1 MKVNYNQLTLV
12 SFLNIKESNQ
22 CDLAPSL
29 ICISMPL
36 AFLFFMIFSY
46 TTCETT
52 PDLIFYIISITF
64 EQSEV
69 LASVYQPYLYLPRP
83 VSRRHPMDI
92 GRRAKQFAPFAALRG
107 LDETV
112 RQQEILYE
120 PRKILSEEK
129 QNELDMKLRILA
141 YGMKIQATYFQK
153 SWKNPLIGQYHTL
166 SGTVEFFD
174 PSVHLRIDDTEIQI
188 QDICDLT
195 GDVFETIEIS
205 C

>member
-1 MKVNYNQLTLV
+1 MKALGIKNRCRIHEIPDCVKYITAMPRMQLYMDY
-12 SFLNIKESNQ
+12 SAKIYG
-22 CDLAPSL
+22 
-29 ICISMPL
+29 I
-36 AFLFFMIFSY
+36 Y
-46 TTCETT
+46 
-52 PDLIFYIISITF
+52 
-64 EQSEV
+64 
-69 LASVYQPYLYLPRP
+69 
-83 VSRRHPMDI
+83 PMDV

-107 LDETV
+107 LDETI
-112 RQQEILYE
+112 RQQEIIYE
-120 PRKILSEEK
+120 PKRDLSEEK
-129 QNELDMKLRILA
+129 KNELDMKLRILA

>member
-1 MKVNYNQLTLV
+1 MV
-12 SFLNIKESNQ
+12 
-22 CDLAPSL
+22 C
-29 ICISMPL
+29 
-36 AFLFFMIFSY
+36 

-129 QNELDMKLRILA
+129 QNELDMKLNILTCDR
-141 YGMKIQATYFQK
+141 KIQVTYFVRSQ
-153 SWKNPLIGQYHTL
+153 KNPVIGQYHTIM
-166 SGTVEFFD
+166 GTVKFFD
-174 PSVHLRIDDTEIQI
+174 SSSYLRIDDITPLLLRDSSSQ
-188 QDICDLT
+188 
-195 GDVFETIEIS
+195 
-205 C
+205 